1 MLRTDGL
8 RPIVEALDREMARLL
23 ARCHQAGPTDTTAL
37 RSSWAKLVDFLELG
51 APPELRECP
60 SCGGVGM
67 RTATRCATCWT
78 KLEPTAPLPSA

>member
-8 RPIVEALDREMARLL
+8 RPIVEALDREMSRFLD
-23 ARCHQAGPTDTTAL
+23 RCRMAGAADTTAL
-37 RSSWAKLVDFLELG
+37 LSSWAKLVDFLELG

-78 KLEPTAPLPSA
+78 KLEAAAPLASA